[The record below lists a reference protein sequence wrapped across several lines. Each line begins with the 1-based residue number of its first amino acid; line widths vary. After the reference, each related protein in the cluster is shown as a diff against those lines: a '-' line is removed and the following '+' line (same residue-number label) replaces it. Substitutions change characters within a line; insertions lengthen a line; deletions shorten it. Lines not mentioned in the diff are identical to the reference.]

1 MATVKPLQAWAWE
14 AAQRRQREQDPST
27 AEVLQPTFA
36 AMPKPR
42 EDKTPPLFD
51 FQRASERGAAF
62 AQRAELQKRELDQ
75 RERMMDKDFEL
86 DKKRAEFQMQLRA
99 KYAPRKSGGG
109 AGPVTK
115 RVSEYLRLSQAA
127 PPADEQQA
135 KARQARLRML
145 ETELGRLG
153 KSGKSAL
160 TDLQAAGFG
169 ADKYRTDMSKRVYE
183 SQDLQARQAQQAQEQ
198 AARRE
203 FEAGKTEVQTLS
215 RLVPKAQGF
224 ELPDDKAERKDAMD
238 EVRAKLRSLR
248 SSGKNIVIM
257 DGKSYLVKPDGGF
270 EEVED

>member
-1 MATVKPLQAWAWE
+1 MATVKPLQAWALE

-51 FQRASERGAAF
+51 FQRSAERGAEF
-62 AQRAELQKRELDQ
+62 AQQNELQRRKFEQ
-75 RERMMDKDFEL
+75 RFKEMDRDLEL
-86 DKKRAEFQMQLRA
+86 DKQRAEFQMQLRA

-115 RVSEYLRLSQAA
+115 RVSEYLRLAQSA

-160 TDLQAAGFG
+160 TDLQTAGFG
-169 ADKYRTDMSKRVYE
+169 ADKYRTDLSKRAYE
-183 SQDLQARQAQQAQEQ
+183 AQDLQAKQAQRAQEQ
-198 AARRE
+198 AARQE
-203 FEAGKTEVQTLS
+203 LEVGKTEVQALS

-224 ELPDDKAERKDAMD
+224 ELPDDKAKREKAEEAVRK
-238 EVRAKLRSLR
+238 KLESLR
-248 SSGKNIVIM
+248 KAGRTVVMSG
-257 DGKSYLVKPDGGF
+257 GKAYLQTQDGF

>member
-86 DKKRAEFQMQLRA
+86 DKKRAEFQMQLKA

-153 KSGKSAL
+153 RSGKSAL

-169 ADKYRTDMSKRVYE
+169 ADKYRTDMSKRAYE
-183 SQDLQARQAQQAQEQ
+183 SQDLQAKQAQRAQEQ
-198 AARRE
+198 AARQE
-203 FEAGKTEVQTLS
+203 LDVGKTEVQTLS

-224 ELPDDKAERKDAMD
+224 ELPDDKAKREKAEADVRK
-238 EVRAKLRSLR
+238 KLDSLR
-248 SSGKNIVIM
+248 KAGRTVVMSG
-257 DGKSYLVKPDGGF
+257 GKAYLQTPDGF